1 MITLAEPWTAA
12 AQGRINRALL
22 AALAHPGEVVDLGA
36 AGGGRAA
43 LAALATL
50 ADAAV
55 ALCDLHRLLD
65 PAERSLLGAGEAGA
79 AEAPF
84 VLADGARA
92 PDAGLRLNAGTQ
104 LRPESGA
111 TLVLECAEVGAGA
124 LALQL
129 SGPGNAAARG
139 LRLDGLDP
147 AWLALREEHAG
158 FPCGL
163 DLVLADRRRVA
174 CIPRTTCIRRN
185 D

>member
-12 AQGRINRALL
+12 AQGRVNRALL

-36 AGGGRAA
+36 AAGGRAA

-65 PAERSLLGAGEAGA
+65 PAERSLLGAGEAAA

-92 PDAGLRLNAGTQ
+92 PAAGLRLNAGTQ
-104 LRPESGA
+104 TRPEAGA
-111 TLVLECAEVGAGA
+111 TLVLECVEVGAGP
-124 LALQL
+124 LALRL
-129 SGPGNAAARG
+129 DGPGNADVRD
-139 LRLDGLDP
+139 LRLGGLDP
-147 AWLALREEHAG
+147 AWLALREAHAG

-163 DLVLADRRRVA
+163 DLVLADRRRIA
-174 CIPRTTCIRRN
+174 CIPRTTRIRRN